1 MTLEIDPA
9 VCLFASD
16 VELHELHVMATVGVQ
31 VLVVNDYLLG
41 HILVYFKFG
50 KELASL
56 HVPYAYLGIDTAS
69 DQVGR
74 IEHLQAVDDRTLVG
88 EYLLHCLCV

>member
-1 MTLEIDPA
+1 VTLEIDPA

-16 VELHELHVMATVGVQ
+16 VKLHELHVMAAVGVQ

-50 KELASL
+50 KELAGL
-56 HVPYAYLGIDTAS
+56 HVPYAYLGIDAAS

-74 IEHLQAVDDRTLVG
+74 MKHLQAVDDRALVG